1 MLLDSS
7 RAAPMRTPKQ
17 VISKWVEAMNTHDVD
32 AATALY
38 HEDAVNIQVAIGT
51 PLEGKSAIHAD
62 LINFFRSTPD
72 TYTHIE
78 NLFEDGEWAILEWS
92 GGGTFIGDGSEL
104 GTQGKKYTLRGC
116 GFFHVIDGKIR
127 FQRGY
132 WDKLTWFKQVGL
144 PID

>member
-1 MLLDSS
+1 
-7 RAAPMRTPKQ
+7 MRTPKQ
-17 VISKWVEAMNTHDVD
+17 VISAFVDALNTHDAD
-32 AATALY
+32 AAAALY
-38 HEDAVNIQVAIGT
+38 HEDAVNIQMAIGT

-78 NLFEDGEWAILEWS
+78 NLFEDGDWAILEWS
-92 GGGTFIGDGSEL
+92 GGGTFIGNEAESSAPGR
-104 GTQGKKYTLRGC
+104 KYTLRGC
-116 GFFHVIDGKIR
+116 GFFHVVDGKIR